1 MESISKSEKKE
12 QKSTD
17 TFETLNLADVFPS
30 GKVKKQLLANKNV
43 GKLRKDSVE
52 LIECASARF
61 LQRLIQSTS
70 ENTVTLDRI
79 KQATEPYDFI
89 DLKHLE
95 EEKVPKMR
103 KVKGKSNRKR
113 PSTNGHGDSVKEAA
127 SHLAS
132 LQSRIPEVKVIE
144 DEDDYD

>member
-1 MESISKSEKKE
+1 
-12 QKSTD
+12 
-17 TFETLNLADVFPS
+17 
-30 GKVKKQLLANKNV
+30 
-43 GKLRKDSVE
+43 
-52 LIECASARF
+52 
-61 LQRLIQSTS
+61 
-70 ENTVTLDRI
+70 
-79 KQATEPYDFI
+79 
-89 DLKHLE
+89 
-95 EEKVPKMR
+95 MR